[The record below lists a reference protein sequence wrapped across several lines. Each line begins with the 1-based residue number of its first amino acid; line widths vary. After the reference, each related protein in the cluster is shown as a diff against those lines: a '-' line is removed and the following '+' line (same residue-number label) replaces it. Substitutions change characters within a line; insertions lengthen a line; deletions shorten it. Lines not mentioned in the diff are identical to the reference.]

1 MKQRSR
7 GDKLKENALVGFEL
21 ALQLVQDQEFRQ
33 RLSSAIGHGKK
44 AKRRAGRSGGGWQA
58 ARRLA
63 VDQALQA
70 ELQDARR
77 DLQQAYALVNAKKR
91 GRRLRPITLLA
102 GLASLAAVPEVRE
115 RLSAL
120 MATASQN
127 GKHLQGLA
135 TERVPGGDDGRPRT
149 LEALTKEELYTRAQ
163 EAEIPGRSEMS
174 KEELVAAL
182 RAKS

>member
-1 MKQRSR
+1 M
-7 GDKLKENALVGFEL
+7 A
-21 ALQLVQDQEFRQ
+21 
-33 RLSSAIGHGKK
+33 
-44 AKRRAGRSGGGWQA
+44 
-58 ARRLA
+58 
-63 VDQALQA
+63 
-70 ELQDARR
+70 
-77 DLQQAYALVNAKKR
+77 
-91 GRRLRPITLLA
+91 T
-102 GLASLAAVPEVRE
+102 PEVRE